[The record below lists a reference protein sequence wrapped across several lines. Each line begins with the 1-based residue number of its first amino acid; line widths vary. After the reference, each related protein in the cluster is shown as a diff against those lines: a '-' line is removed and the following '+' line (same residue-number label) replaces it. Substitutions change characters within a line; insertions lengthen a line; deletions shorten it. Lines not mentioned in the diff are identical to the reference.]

1 MESQRMMADIG
12 TIEHDRTG
20 TAVARNATGSKWGL
34 RRPVILPGVL
44 LPFQLLDPRNPGEV

>member
-1 MESQRMMADIG
+1 MMADIG

-20 TAVARNATGSKWGL
+20 TAVARNATGCKWGL